1 MIKIVVSY
9 FGWNYTKKLEWKT
22 FPFKYNVAE
31 YLSELSLYIQVIKSR
46 GTGFKT
52 LLQVQNYTFA
62 NLRA

>member
-1 MIKIVVSY
+1 MNYIKNILDWLKIY
-9 FGWNYTKKLEWKT
+9 QKIRIKT
-22 FPFKYNVAE
+22 FPFNYNVAE
-31 YLSELSLYIQVIKSR
+31 YLSELSLNIQVIKSR